1 MTEIVTMLMASQP
14 GTGFESS
21 RWLAPWGVETLLGH
35 AVGAAGDW
43 PIPLFI
49 VVLGPDAEQ
58 ILEEVDVG
66 DAAVLVDPEWEE
78 GEAASLRA
86 GLDYLQ
92 RFRDVGAVLLADAAM
107 PLVPAEVVPA
117 LVASHRTSTRLVTVP
132 KYRYSRGRPMIVDRE
147 LWSHLLG
154 LEGGVTP
161 ESVVATHEQWVNE
174 VWFDHLSPARILTP
188 DDLSDLAPRR

>member
-14 GTGFESS
+14 GEGFESS
-21 RWLAPWGVETLLGH
+21 RWLAHWGRETLLGH
-35 AVGAAGDW
+35 AVAAAGDW
-43 PIPLFI
+43 SIPLFV
-49 VVLGPDAEQ
+49 VVLGSDAER

-66 DAAVLVDPEWEE
+66 DAAVLVDPEWNE

-92 RFRDVGAVLLADAAM
+92 RFRDVEAVLLADAAM
-107 PLVPAEVVPA
+107 PSVPPEVVPA
-117 LVASHRTSTRLVTVP
+117 LVAAHRTSTRLLTVP
-132 KYRYSRGRPMIVDRE
+132 KYRYSLGRPMVVGRE
-147 LWSHLLG
+147 LWSRLLG
-154 LEGGVTP
+154 LEGGATP

-174 VWFDHLSPARILTP
+174 VWFDHLSPAQVLTP